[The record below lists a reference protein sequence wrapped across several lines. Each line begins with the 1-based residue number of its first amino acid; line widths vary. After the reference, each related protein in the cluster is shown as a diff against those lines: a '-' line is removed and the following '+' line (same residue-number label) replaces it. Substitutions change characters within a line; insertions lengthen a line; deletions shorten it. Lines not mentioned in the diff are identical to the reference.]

1 MGWIPSFFSGYN
13 GKTIRNVGRT
23 ITAASGAYSLGSR
36 IYKSWYKHPRRTFP
50 RGDPRAYQSINKQ
63 LLGQRVF
70 TRRRIRRG
78 GFYGRRRYLRRYYG
92 YSERG
97 RRRAQWSQFHGE
109 EDKYYGKRKWKHI
122 RGTWHKPVW
131 IPQHDENGRHIP
143 GAFKKGTWSWKTS
156 IHAKQS
162 RAADTWNHRRHY

>member
-36 IYKSWYKHPRRTFP
+36 IYKSWYKQPRRTFP

-78 GFYGRRRYLRRYYG
+78 GFYDRRRYLRRYYRTA
-92 YSERG
+92 ERG
-97 RRRAQWSQFHGE
+97 RGRAF
-109 EDKYYGKRKWKHI
+109 
-122 RGTWHKPVW
+122 
-131 IPQHDENGRHIP
+131 
-143 GAFKKGTWSWKTS
+143 FKGTKNWVTATWPPGGHYSRGHYSKGYYRHGTAKWRNFPNKTGGEW
-156 IHAKQS
+156 IHTYTRHARQS
-162 RAADTWNHRRHY
+162 RAADTWNHRGHY